1 MPLNTRHYTDLDLN
15 FTLHPIKG
23 DVNILTDDDAVI
35 QSVKDLIFTNHYD
48 FPFHP
53 EIGSSITNLLFENM
67 TPLTQSNIQLAIQ
80 EVLTNFEPRVTIQS
94 IVVSAQP
101 DQNAYNVTL
110 TFFINNS
117 ALPVTID
124 MILELLR

>member
-1 MPLNTRHYTDLDLN
+1 MPLLTRHYTDLDLN
-15 FTLHPIKG
+15 FTEHPIKK

-35 QSVKDLIFTNHYD
+35 QSVENLIFTNHYD

-53 EIGSSITNLLFENM
+53 ELGSSITNLLFENM
-67 TPLTQSNIQLAIQ
+67 TPLTESNIQLAIQ

-101 DQNAYNVTL
+101 DANAYNVTL
-110 TFFINNS
+110 
-117 ALPVTID
+117 
-124 MILELLR
+124 